1 MQIDPKLL
9 FHSRDALEAFLKA
22 RNPNEPE
29 DQPFIFE
36 IEAAL
41 RYIREDFDSAF
52 TSLSTLLPNKQITYP
67 VLWTLFPPNTIVY
80 STDQLRNPR
89 AWLVLGAEYREDLHG
104 NQYLQ
109 LEPECIDYDGTDVGT
124 VSSEPL
130 QIPAFPGAK
139 NISDLRCFPL
149 EYHPDPANARKN
161 LLEMGQKAMSLHGR
175 RLMEYKG
182 HALKEVPPP
191 RRIAKFNVRESLR
204 PFHKLYCHIF
214 SSANSPTADCI
225 LVLGSWQ
232 NNAGP
237 RDIREIES

>member
-1 MQIDPKLL
+1 ML
-9 FHSRDALEAFLKA
+9 FHSRDALEGLLKTK
-22 RNPNEPE
+22 NPNDPE
-29 DQPFIFE
+29 DQSFIFE

-41 RYIREDFDSAF
+41 RYIKEDFDSAF

-80 STDQLRNPR
+80 ATDKLRNPR
-89 AWLVLGAEYREDLHG
+89 AWLVLGAEEQEDRNG

-124 VSSEPL
+124 VSSEAL

-139 NISDLRCFPL
+139 NISDLPCFPL

-161 LLEMGQKAMSLHGR
+161 LLEMGLKAMRLHGR
-175 RLMEYKG
+175 RLVEYKG

-191 RRIAKFNVRESLR
+191 RGIAKFNVRGSLH

-214 SSANSPTADCI
+214 SFTNSPTADCI
-225 LVLGSWQ
+225 IVLGPWQ
-232 NNAGP
+232 SNARP
-237 RDIREIES
+237 RDIREIEP